1 MTKTG
6 KGKLTKHDMIEA
18 ILKKGRVSKG
28 DSLSLTDVLLHVKKK
43 LKLKTF
49 GQQLIM
55 ITAAWNWKKD
65 DLRLQPKYCIQL
77 VYYFYFC

>member
-1 MTKTG
+1 MTNVK
-6 KGKLTKHDMIEA
+6 KGKLTKAEMIEA
-18 ILKKGRVSKG
+18 ILKKGRESKG